1 MESKVAMSPF
11 FSIIIPAY
19 NAQEIYLRECIKSLS
34 QQTFDD
40 IEIII
45 VDDGSKKEYSNCY
58 DIIASEDKRIKVIRQ
73 DNKGVSAA
81 RNHGIES
88 ASADWIMFVD
98 SDDWVE
104 LNACEIL
111 HETLMANPCEI
122 LLFDHIKEYAD
133 GANGRQNVGLK
144 DQTLYST
151 EDVKVR
157 EMLYRRAMGT
167 PNQSNES
174 RSTIYYCWDKVYNRD
189 FLIRNNLQFPIGLPK
204 SEDKVF
210 ILNCFENLHS
220 LFYTECAFYHY
231 RINEKSVSN
240 KYSENVDKERIELS
254 KYLQVI
260 AVRMDEQLGSLMGDS
275 SYHQI
280 YKDYLRFEF
289 GILSDILFSKYYH
302 KDYPYTKKQRNK
314 AVKELL
320 STEPFSTAIK
330 RCQYN
335 ELGTEA
341 KIKKF
346 MLTHGLTTLFCEIRK
361 IKKKAQGQVSQ

>member
-1 MESKVAMSPF
+1 MESKEAMSPF

-19 NAQEIYLRECIKSLS
+19 NAQEVYLRECINSLVKQS
-34 QQTFDD
+34 FEN

-45 VDDGSKKEYSNCY
+45 VDDGSKKEYADCY
-58 DIIASEDKRIKVIRQ
+58 DIIASEDKRIKVIHQ

-81 RNHGIES
+81 RNHGIEC
-88 ASADWIMFVD
+88 ANADWIMFAD

-104 LNACEIL
+104 LSACENL
-111 HETLMANPCEI
+111 HEMLREHPCDI
-122 LLFDHIKEYAD
+122 LLFDHVKEYAD
-133 GANGRQNVGLK
+133 GASIRQDVGLK
-144 DQTLYST
+144 DQTLYCT

-174 RSTIYYCWDKVYNRD
+174 RSTIYYCWDKVYSRD
-189 FLIRNNLQFPIGLPK
+189 FIIKNNLQFPIGLPK

-210 ILNCFENLHS
+210 ILNCFEKLHS
-220 LFYTECAFYHY
+220 LFYAEREFYHY
-231 RINEKSVSN
+231 RINEISVSN

-254 KYLQVI
+254 EYLLKI
-260 AVRMDEQLGSLMGDS
+260 AVRMDDQLGSLMGDP
-275 SYHQI
+275 SYRQI
-280 YKDYLRFEF
+280 YNDYLRFEF

-302 KDYPYTKKQRNK
+302 KDYPYTKKQRSK

-320 STEPFSTAIK
+320 NTEPFSTAIK
-330 RCQYN
+330 QCKYN

-346 MLTHGLTTLFCEIRK
+346 MLTHGLTTLFCEMRK